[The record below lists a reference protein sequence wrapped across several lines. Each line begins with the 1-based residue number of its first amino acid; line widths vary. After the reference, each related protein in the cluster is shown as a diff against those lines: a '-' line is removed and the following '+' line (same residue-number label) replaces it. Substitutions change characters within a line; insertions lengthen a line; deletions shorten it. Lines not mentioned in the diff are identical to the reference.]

1 VFISKKK
8 VKIGDFGF
16 AKKNSEGL
24 KNHTAVGTPLYMPV
38 ELLKGNSYTSKCDI
52 WAIGFIFYEM
62 LHGRTPWT
70 AKSEYELINNIET
83 KPLKI

>member
-1 VFISKKK
+1 
-8 VKIGDFGF
+8 
-16 AKKNSEGL
+16 
-24 KNHTAVGTPLYMPV
+24 MPV

-83 KPLKI
+83 KPLKIQETLSETTKDFLQKTLGVTEQQRISWD